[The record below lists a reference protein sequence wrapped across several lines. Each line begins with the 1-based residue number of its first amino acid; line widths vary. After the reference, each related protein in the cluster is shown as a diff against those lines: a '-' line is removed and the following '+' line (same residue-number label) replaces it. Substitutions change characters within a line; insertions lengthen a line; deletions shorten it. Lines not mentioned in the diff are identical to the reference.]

1 MKMGN
6 RDESV
11 YNILEGMKARRKDTS
26 YLKEGFRILIQNEAF
41 ESLCDFYKLLEGQEQ
56 EIGKLK
62 FYYAFALAK
71 LGNYTDALHILEQNG
86 GIELEDI
93 REGEGSIQEL
103 WEEATEIVR
112 GTVTA
117 VPYIYN
123 FRTSQ

>member
-1 MKMGN
+1 
-6 RDESV
+6 
-11 YNILEGMKARRKDTS
+11 MKARSKDTS

-41 ESLCDFYKLLEGQEQ
+41 EPLCDFYRLLEKQEQ

-71 LGNYTDALHILEQNG
+71 MGSYTDALYILEHNG

-103 WEEATEIVR
+103 WEEVTEIVH
-112 GTVTA
+112 GTATA

-123 FRTSQ
+123 FRTS